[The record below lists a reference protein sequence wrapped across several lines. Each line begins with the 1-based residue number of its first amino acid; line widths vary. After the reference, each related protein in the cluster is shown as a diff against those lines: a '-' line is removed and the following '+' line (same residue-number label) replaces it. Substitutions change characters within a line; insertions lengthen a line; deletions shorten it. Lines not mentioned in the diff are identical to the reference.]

1 MNTMLKD
8 MSSKMHR
15 ATSSAP
21 ELEKVLEETQRSPFT
36 TRISEVRVHH
46 VKNKVKLIPYN
57 GLTDP
62 KPFLKSLSIAIN
74 RAQFS
79 AAERDAGSC
88 QLLVENLTDDALN
101 WFSRLE
107 ANTIDS
113 YHQLTSVFLQHHSIF
128 MVKGTSNADLW
139 TMSQKD
145 KEPLRKFIERFK
157 KVVSS
162 IVITDD
168 AAIAT
173 LRNACSYESR
183 FREDLVI
190 TQPATLEDAL
200 HRANRFIEV
209 EEEKTAMAK
218 RQPKASSSKDKSHDE
233 HYEPRQ
239 HYDRD
244 YAKIDKAKKAATYV
258 VGGSD
263 SQPSKPWNKY
273 YRETDPKR
281 NQAYCEFHKV
291 SGHST
296 DECR

>member
-1 MNTMLKD
+1 
-8 MSSKMHR
+8 
-15 ATSSAP
+15 
-21 ELEKVLEETQRSPFT
+21 
-36 TRISEVRVHH
+36 
-46 VKNKVKLIPYN
+46 
-57 GLTDP
+57 
-62 KPFLKSLSIAIN
+62 
-74 RAQFS
+74 
-79 AAERDAGSC
+79 
-88 QLLVENLTDDALN
+88 
-101 WFSRLE
+101 
-107 ANTIDS
+107 
-113 YHQLTSVFLQHHSIF
+113 
-128 MVKGTSNADLW
+128 MVKGVSNADLW

-145 KEPLRKFIERFK
+145 KEPLREFIERFK

-162 IVITDD
+162 ITITDD
-168 AAIAT
+168 AAIAA

-200 HRANRFIEV
+200 HHANRFIEI
-209 EEEKTAMAK
+209 EEEKAAMAK
-218 RQPKASSSKDKSHDE
+218 RQPKASSSKDKSNDE

-239 HYDRD
+239 HYDKD
-244 YAKIDKAKKAATYV
+244 YAKSDKAKKAATYAID
-258 VGGSD
+258 GSD